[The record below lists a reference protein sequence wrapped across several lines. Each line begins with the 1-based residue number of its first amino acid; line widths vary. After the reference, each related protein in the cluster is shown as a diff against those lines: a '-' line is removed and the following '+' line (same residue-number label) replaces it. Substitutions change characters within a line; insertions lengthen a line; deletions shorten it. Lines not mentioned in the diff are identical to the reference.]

1 MRGWEKFMLRTP
13 PGMREAIKELA
24 KQNGRSM
31 NSEIVQRLLEV
42 LRNEGKMA

>member
-1 MRGWEKFMLRTP
+1 MLRTP
-13 PGMREAIKELA
+13 PGMREAIREMAQK
-24 KQNGRSM
+24 NGRSM